1 MNGQRSQVVG
11 GLAETLSWRPTLFES
26 SSGEA
31 QGWLDFSA
39 LTARTSWER
48 VSGWPGN
55 NPRALLLAG
64 SFCLDA
70 G

>member
-1 MNGQRSQVVG
+1 MGCGLWAVVQGPAPQCWPLTLSSECMNGQRSQVVG

-39 LTARTSWER
+39 LTARTS
-48 VSGWPGN
+48 
-55 NPRALLLAG
+55 
-64 SFCLDA
+64 
-70 G
+70 